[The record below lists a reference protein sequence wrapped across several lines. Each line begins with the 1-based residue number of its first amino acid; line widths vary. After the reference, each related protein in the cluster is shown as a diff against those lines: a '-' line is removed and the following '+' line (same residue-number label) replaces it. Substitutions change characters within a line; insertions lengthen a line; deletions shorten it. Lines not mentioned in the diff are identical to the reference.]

1 MPDIDV
7 DFPWDER
14 DNILQYVFSKYGTER
29 TAMVA
34 NQVFMKHRSAVRDR

>member
-14 DNILQYVFSKYGTER
+14 DDILDYVFQKYGNER
-29 TAMVA
+29 TAMVGS
-34 NQVFMKHRSAVRDR
+34 QVFL